1 MLYFSHFWDTRSD
14 TIHKKLR
21 ITLVM
26 FALKFLGIISGVFLL
41 SGCIT
46 NVLTGATL
54 LYDRHSIYNQLT
66 DYELSAKLQRELYI
80 DRTFSPSICPP
91 CSVEIAVLNADVLL
105 VGHVPTKE
113 MRQLAF
119 ERAKLVPGYR
129 SLYNQITIS
138 QESSNS
144 IVDSWI
150 TSNIRS
156 QVFADSSIDPK
167 VFKIVTVDGV
177 VYIMGDIL
185 EEQADRLVELVR
197 NTAQV
202 KRVVKLFHAL
212 VEHEKYKPQ

>member
-1 MLYFSHFWDTRSD
+1 MP
-14 TIHKKLR
+14 ILR
-21 ITLVM
+21 L
-26 FALKFLGIISGVFLL
+26 FAIISALLL
-41 SGCIT
+41 SGCISDIW
-46 NVLTGATL
+46 TGASL
-54 LYDRHSIYNQLT
+54 LYDRHSIYNQLS
-66 DYELSAKLQRELYI
+66 DYELSAKLQRALYT
-80 DRTFSPSICPP
+80 DRTFSPSTCPN
-91 CSVEIAVLNADVLL
+91 CSLEIAVLNADILL

-113 MRQLAF
+113 MRQLAV
-119 ERAKLVPGYR
+119 ERAQLVPGYR
-129 SLYNQITIS
+129 SLYNQITVT
-138 QESSNS
+138 QEGSNS
-144 IVDSWI
+144 LADSWI

-156 QVFADSSIDPK
+156 QIFADSSIDPK